1 MSMHPKG
8 HLPRKQ
14 PQQAQVKVDLKE
26 AQTIRCKSCDNYLW
40 IQAFVLKKISALVS
54 PSGQEALIPV
64 QVYSCGN
71 CGKVAEGMLE
81 GSGVD
86 DQSSFPTLDV

>member
-8 HLPRKQ
+8 PLPRKQ

-40 IQAFVLKKISALVS
+40 IQAFVLKKISPLVS
-54 PSGQEALIPV
+54 PSGQEGLVPV
-64 QVYSCGN
+64 QVFSCGN
-71 CGKVAEGMLE
+71 CGQVAEG
-81 GSGVD
+81 
-86 DQSSFPTLDV
+86 FLDENVLDEQK

>member
-8 HLPRKQ
+8 PLPRKQ

-54 PSGQEALIPV
+54 PSGQEGLVPV
-64 QVYSCGN
+64 QVFSCGN
-71 CGKVAEGMLE
+71 CGQVAEGFLDE
-81 GSGVD
+81 NVLD
-86 DQSSFPTLDV
+86 DEK

>member
-8 HLPRKQ
+8 PLPRKQ

-54 PSGQEALIPV
+54 PSGQEGLVPV
-64 QVYSCGN
+64 QVFSCGN
-71 CGKVAEGMLE
+71 CGQVAEGFLDENMLDE
-81 GSGVD
+81 EK
-86 DQSSFPTLDV
+86 

>member
-8 HLPRKQ
+8 PLPRKQ
-14 PQQAQVKVDLKE
+14 PPQAQVKVDLKE

-54 PSGQEALIPV
+54 PSGQEGLVPV
-64 QVYSCGN
+64 QVFSCGN
-71 CGKVAEGMLE
+71 CGQVAEG
-81 GSGVD
+81 
-86 DQSSFPTLDV
+86 FLDENVLDEQK

>member
-1 MSMHPKG
+1 MHPKG
-8 HLPRKQ
+8 PLPRKQ

-54 PSGQEALIPV
+54 PSGQEGLVPV
-64 QVYSCGN
+64 QVFSCGN
-71 CGKVAEGMLE
+71 CGQVAEG
-81 GSGVD
+81 
-86 DQSSFPTLDV
+86 FLDENVLDEEK

>member
-1 MSMHPKG
+1 MHPKG
-8 HLPRKQ
+8 PLPRKQ

-54 PSGQEALIPV
+54 PSGQEGLVPV
-64 QVYSCGN
+64 QVFSCGN
-71 CGKVAEGMLE
+71 CGQVAEGFLDE
-81 GSGVD
+81 NVLD
-86 DQSSFPTLDV
+86 DEK

>member
-8 HLPRKQ
+8 PLPTKQ

-54 PSGQEALIPV
+54 PSGQEGLVPV
-64 QVYSCGN
+64 QVFSCGN
-71 CGKVAEGMLE
+71 CGQVAEG
-81 GSGVD
+81 
-86 DQSSFPTLDV
+86 FLDENVLDEQK

>member
-8 HLPRKQ
+8 PLPREQ

-54 PSGQEALIPV
+54 PSGQEGLVPV
-64 QVYSCGN
+64 QVFSCGN
-71 CGKVAEGMLE
+71 CGQVAEG
-81 GSGVD
+81 
-86 DQSSFPTLDV
+86 FLDENVLDEEK

>member
-1 MSMHPKG
+1 MHPKG
-8 HLPRKQ
+8 PLPRKQ

-54 PSGQEALIPV
+54 PSGQEGLVPV
-64 QVYSCGN
+64 QVFSCGN
-71 CGKVAEGMLE
+71 CGQVAEG
-81 GSGVD
+81 
-86 DQSSFPTLDV
+86 FLDENVLDEQK

>member
-1 MSMHPKG
+1 MHPKG
-8 HLPRKQ
+8 PLPTKQ

-54 PSGQEALIPV
+54 PSGQEGLVPV
-64 QVYSCGN
+64 QVFSCGN
-71 CGKVAEGMLE
+71 CGQVAEG
-81 GSGVD
+81 
-86 DQSSFPTLDV
+86 FLDENVLDEQK

>member
-8 HLPRKQ
+8 PLPRKQ

-54 PSGQEALIPV
+54 PSGQEGLVPV
-64 QVYSCGN
+64 QVFSCGN
-71 CGKVAEGMLE
+71 CGQVAEG
-81 GSGVD
+81 
-86 DQSSFPTLDV
+86 FLDENVLDEEK

>member
-1 MSMHPKG
+1 MHPKG
-8 HLPRKQ
+8 PLPTKQ

-54 PSGQEALIPV
+54 PSGQEGLVPV
-64 QVYSCGN
+64 QVFSCGN
-71 CGKVAEGMLE
+71 CGQVAEG
-81 GSGVD
+81 
-86 DQSSFPTLDV
+86 FLDENVLDEEK

>member
-8 HLPRKQ
+8 PLPRKQ

-54 PSGQEALIPV
+54 PSGQEGLVPV
-64 QVYSCGN
+64 QVFSCGN
-71 CGKVAEGMLE
+71 CGQVAEG
-81 GSGVD
+81 
-86 DQSSFPTLDV
+86 FLDENVLDEQK

>member
-8 HLPRKQ
+8 PLPRKQ

-26 AQTIRCKSCDNYLW
+26 AQTIRCKSCDDYLW

-54 PSGQEALIPV
+54 PSGQEGLVPV
-64 QVYSCGN
+64 QVFSCGN
-71 CGKVAEGMLE
+71 CGQVAEG
-81 GSGVD
+81 
-86 DQSSFPTLDV
+86 FLDENVLDEQK

>member
-8 HLPRKQ
+8 PLPRKQ

-54 PSGQEALIPV
+54 PSGQEGLVPV
-64 QVYSCGN
+64 QVFSCGN
-71 CGKVAEGMLE
+71 CGQVAEGFLDENMLNE
-81 GSGVD
+81 
-86 DQSSFPTLDV
+86 QK

>member
-8 HLPRKQ
+8 PLPRKQ
-14 PQQAQVKVDLKE
+14 PQQSQVKVDLKE

-54 PSGQEALIPV
+54 PSGQEGLVPV
-64 QVYSCGN
+64 QVFSCGN
-71 CGKVAEGMLE
+71 CGQVAEG
-81 GSGVD
+81 
-86 DQSSFPTLDV
+86 FLDENVLDEQK

>member
-8 HLPRKQ
+8 PLPRKQ

-54 PSGQEALIPV
+54 PSGQEGLVPV
-64 QVYSCGN
+64 QVFSCGN
-71 CGKVAEGMLE
+71 CGQVADGFLDENVL
-81 GSGVD
+81 D
-86 DQSSFPTLDV
+86 DEK

>member
-8 HLPRKQ
+8 PLPRKQ

-54 PSGQEALIPV
+54 PSGQEGLVPV
-64 QVYSCGN
+64 QVFSCGN
-71 CGKVAEGMLE
+71 CGQVADGFLDENVL
-81 GSGVD
+81 D
-86 DQSSFPTLDV
+86 DEKLKFI

>member
-8 HLPRKQ
+8 PLPRKQ

-54 PSGQEALIPV
+54 PSGQEGLVPV
-64 QVYSCGN
+64 QVFSCGN
-71 CGKVAEGMLE
+71 CGQVAEGFLDENMLDE
-81 GSGVD
+81 
-86 DQSSFPTLDV
+86 QK

>member
-8 HLPRKQ
+8 PLPRKQ

-54 PSGQEALIPV
+54 PSGQEGSVPV
-64 QVYSCGN
+64 QVFSCGN
-71 CGKVAEGMLE
+71 CGQVAEG
-81 GSGVD
+81 
-86 DQSSFPTLDV
+86 FLDENVLDEQK